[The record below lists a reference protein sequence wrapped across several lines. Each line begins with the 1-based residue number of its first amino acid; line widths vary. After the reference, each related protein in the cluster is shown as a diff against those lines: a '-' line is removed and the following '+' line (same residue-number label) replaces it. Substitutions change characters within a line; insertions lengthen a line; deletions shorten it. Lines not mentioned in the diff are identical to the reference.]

1 MAPLLHGN
9 TVLKVWDP
17 PVRGALPLE
26 PPPLNFCHDVWYQW
40 PASSVQR
47 RLDMGHGLPRF
58 FVDSGSFIRYVVN
71 GLLSPTFVLTDSV
84 RNKVRPSSFSLL
96 DPPLLTG
103 MGVLQHLRLHF
114 MCSCVVHE
122 GVKGMEFVS

>member
-26 PPPLNFCHDVWYQW
+26 PPSLNFCHDVYQW

-47 RLDMGHGLPRF
+47 RPDMGHGLPHF

-71 GLLSPTFVLTDSV
+71 SLSSPAFVLTHSV
-84 RNKVRPSSFSLL
+84 RNKVRRSSLPLL
-96 DPPLLTG
+96 VAPLLTG
-103 MGVLQHLRLHF
+103 MGISQHLRLHL

-122 GVKGMEFVS
+122 RVKGMEFVS